1 VPPSGTVP
9 GRALSIFFPLGIT
22 LTVYSSGLGAL
33 GDKARGRRGKV
44 QGDAGGDHNP
54 VPGCLA
60 CHTGPMHAGHP
71 LTPSQSVSYVM

>member
-44 QGDAGGDHNP
+44 QGTREAITTRCP
-54 VPGCLA
+54 V
-60 CHTGPMHAGHP
+60 
-71 LTPSQSVSYVM
+71 V